1 MLLPRNFACVL
12 GAWHPAYCRS
22 YSQALL
28 LGRENPRSPLP
39 AAKASHLLQAAQA
52 LPARVS
58 WCAHRARST
67 ARVARGN
74 PPTAPTRRPRG
85 YHRLLLPL
93 LVRTCADDEKIRSA
107 RACGRGARPLRA
119 SRDSSIISRGARVV
133 RSFPLRF
140 RHIPTVYAS
149 LGRRRSISKFHA
161 FLRRFARFKARGV
174 DQ

>member
-1 MLLPRNFACVL
+1 MRADTVVL
-12 GAWHPAYCRS
+12 RPPAAR
-22 YSQALL
+22 AIAA
-28 LGRENPRSPLP
+28 REFFRKVAFPVSGTAV
-39 AAKASHLLQAAQA
+39 AAKASHLLRAPQA
-52 LPARVS
+52 LLARVS
-58 WCAHRARST
+58 RCEHRTRST
-67 ARVARGN
+67 ARIARGN
-74 PPTAPTRRPRG
+74 PPTAPSRRPRD

-133 RSFPLRF
+133 RSFPHLF
-140 RHIPTVYAS
+140 RHISTVYAP

-161 FLRRFARFKARGV
+161 FSRRFARFKARGV

>member
-1 MLLPRNFACVL
+1 MLFSRNFACVL
-12 GAWHPAYCRS
+12 GAWRPACCRS
-22 YSQALL
+22 YIKITFV
-28 LGRENPRSPLP
+28 GRENPRSPLP

-93 LVRTCADDEKIRSA
+93 LVRTCADDEKIRGA

-119 SRDSSIISRGARVV
+119 PRDSSIISRGARVV
-133 RSFPLRF
+133 RSFPLLF
-140 RHIPTVYAS
+140 RHISTVYAP
-149 LGRRRSISKFHA
+149 LGRRRSISKFRA
-161 FLRRFARFKARGV
+161 FSRRFA
-174 DQ
+174 